1 MIKDHVFYTRTMAKV
16 YADQGNLEKATEI
29 YNYLLECEPGRQDL
43 MDALA
48 DIERKRFEKNSERLE
63 SLLGRWLDLLLTHDR
78 MHRLGKFK
86 HCLKKRLKDS
96 DIDGLAG

>member
-1 MIKDHVFYTRTMAKV
+1 LIKDHVFYTRTMAKV

-48 DIERKRFEKNSERLE
+48 DIERKRLEKNSERLE
-63 SLLGRWLDLLLTHDR
+63 RLLGRWLDLLLTYNR
-78 MHRLGKFK
+78 KKKLRKFK
-86 HCLKKRLKDS
+86 NYLKNSR
-96 DIDGLAG
+96 